1 MRSALVMLLLGSSL
15 LWAGSARRSP
25 DSLILTNVDVVD
37 TRYGQILPNM
47 TVVIQDGI
55 VKSVTKIGIVDGGP
69 HVRVMN
75 AAGKY
80 LVAGFWDMNAK
91 VSGEGAQ
98 AWDSKALYALYLSNG
113 VVGIRESDGSSERM
127 RLVSKMTAPPATV
140 EAQQNP
146 GVTLLRGEKDR
157 AIEDVYDILR
167 GCCSSSKPLG
177 REPSMQDFDNSEPL
191 HADIYDPQK
200 TTELFHEV
208 SETGGWVIPG
218 LVAVEAPI
226 ANVPEQDWKSIDDPF
241 SLDKESPR
249 VQRLLQARARFRQA
263 LQLAHEMA
271 HAGVQLLAGTSGR
284 GAHLLPG
291 RSLHRELQLLVK
303 TGCSPF
309 EALQSA
315 TFNAAIYLAK
325 VDKYGV
331 VEPGHVADLV
341 LLDGNPL
348 QDISNTQK
356 ISGVILEG
364 HYYPRAELDRL
375 AAGLEPN
382 KTEAANTA
390 AVGAKAA
397 E

>member
-1 MRSALVMLLLGSSL
+1 MRSALVALLLGSSL
-15 LWAGSARRSP
+15 LWAGSARKP
-25 DSLILTNVDVVD
+25 IESLIITNVDVVD
-37 TRYGQILPNM
+37 TRYGGIMPNM
-47 TVVIQDGI
+47 TVVIQNGI
-55 VKSVTKIGIVDGGP
+55 VKSITKIAVLDIGP

-80 LVAGFWDMNAK
+80 LVAGFWDMNAP
-91 VSGEGAQ
+91 VPDSGAQ
-98 AWDSKALYALYLSNG
+98 AWDNKALYALYLSNG
-113 VVGIRESDGSSERM
+113 VVGIRESDGTDERM
-127 RLVSKMTAPPATV
+127 RLVSKLTASPPP
-140 EAQQNP
+140 EGQDKP
-146 GVTLLRGEKDR
+146 GIALLRMPKDR
-157 AIEDVYDILR
+157 AIANVYDILR
-167 GCCSSSKPLG
+167 GCCSSSEALG
-177 REPSMQDFDNSEPL
+177 PEPSMQDFDNEEPL

-200 TTELFHEV
+200 TMDLFHQV

-226 ANVPEQDWKSIDDPF
+226 ADVPEKEWNSIDDPF
-241 SLDKESPR
+241 SLDKETPR
-249 VQRLLQARARFRQA
+249 VQKLLQARARFRQA

-284 GAHLLPG
+284 GAHLMPG
-291 RSLHRELQLLVK
+291 RSLHRELQLLVR

-325 VDKYGV
+325 ADKYGV

-341 LLDGNPL
+341 LLNGNPL
-348 QDISNTQK
+348 EDISNTQN
-356 ISGVILEG
+356 IAGVILEG
-364 HYYPRAELDRL
+364 QYFPRAELDRL
-375 AAGLEPN
+375 AAGLEQ
-382 KTEAANTA
+382 TEAANRA

>member
-1 MRSALVMLLLGSSL
+1 MRSALVVLLLGGSL
-15 LWAGSARRSP
+15 LWAGSARKP
-25 DSLILTNVDVVD
+25 TESLIITNVDVVD
-37 TRYGQILPNM
+37 TRYGGIVPNM
-47 TVVIQDGI
+47 TVVIQDGM
-55 VKSVTKIGIVDGGP
+55 VKSITKIAIVDVGP

-80 LVAGFWDMNAK
+80 LVAGFWDMNAQAPAN
-91 VSGEGAQ
+91 GAP
-98 AWDSKALYALYLSNG
+98 AWDNKALYALYLSNG
-113 VVGIRESDGSSERM
+113 VVGIRESDGTDERM
-127 RLVSKMTAPPATV
+127 RLVSKMSAPLSPQEQASAAIV
-140 EAQQNP
+140 D
-146 GVTLLRGEKDR
+146 LRPPKDR
-157 AIEDVYDILR
+157 AIANVYDLLR
-167 GCCSSSKPLG
+167 GCCSSSEALG
-177 REPSMQDFDNSEPL
+177 REPSAQDFDNSEPL

-200 TTELFHEV
+200 TMELFHQV

-226 ANVPEQDWKSIDDPF
+226 ADVPEKEWTSIDDPF
-241 SLDKESPR
+241 SLDKETPR

-263 LQLAHEMA
+263 LQLAHEMG

-284 GAHLLPG
+284 GAHLMPG
-291 RSLHRELQLLVK
+291 RSLHRELQLLVR

-309 EALQSA
+309 EALQST

-325 VDKYGV
+325 ADKYGV

-341 LLDGNPL
+341 LLNANPL
-348 QDISNTQK
+348 VDISNTQK

-364 HYYPRAELDRL
+364 QYFPRAELDRL
-375 AAGLEPN
+375 ARGLEQ
-382 KTEAANTA
+382 TEAANAA

>member
-15 LWAGSARRSP
+15 LWAGSARRPP

-91 VSGEGAQ
+91 VSGDGGQ

-127 RLVSKMTAPPATV
+127 RLVSKMTTPPTTV

-146 GVTLLRGEKDR
+146 GVALLRAEKDR

-226 ANVPEQDWKSIDDPF
+226 VNVPEQDWKSIDDPF

-325 VDKYGV
+325 ADKYGV

-348 QDISNTQK
+348 QDISHTQK

-375 AAGLEPN
+375 AAGLEQN

>member
-15 LWAGSARRSP
+15 LWAGSARRPP

-91 VSGEGAQ
+91 VSGDGGQ

-127 RLVSKMTAPPATV
+127 RLVSKMTTPPTTV

-146 GVTLLRGEKDR
+146 GVALLRAEKDR

-226 ANVPEQDWKSIDDPF
+226 VNVPEQDWKSIDDPF

-325 VDKYGV
+325 ADKYGV